1 MSVLGEEALK
11 RLEVPNDICDAKLEG
26 LNDFILKLTTYQKI
40 YPQHKCLAKE
50 VGERL
55 EQIIINGEKLGK
67 LRM

>member
-40 YPQHKCLAKE
+40 YPQHKCLVK
-50 VGERL
+50 
-55 EQIIINGEKLGK
+55 
-67 LRM
+67 